1 MTRPSDVP
9 EMGSQ
14 ASRAPRF
21 CPRCRASFA
30 DVSELSPCPACGAAL
45 IPKGYCPVCED
56 YWLLPVETP
65 CPKHDLPL
73 DAIGPPRPLLD
84 GEGKPVRWTTVAHYS
99 DSQSADAPRIRL
111 EAEGIPTFV
120 EGERMGARSMYHVAT
135 GGVLLKVPD
144 TMAHDARI
152 ILSQTWSVT
161 AEQLGIE
168 EDDADEEVGE
178 LHLTEAPSGSLNEA
192 TSLAFNIIL
201 FVVVGL
207 PCLLLAYFLLRYFLG
222 TAGRLRIA
230 RSRSIGVALNVP
242 RTRPRSVVASPE
254 LLGSTIP
261 LNQASQKRRRA
272 AQPGLVLMPG

>member
-1 MTRPSDVP
+1 MSRHADVP
-9 EMGSQ
+9 EMRPQSSG
-14 ASRAPRF
+14 APRF

-30 DVSELSPCPACGAAL
+30 DVSGPSACPSCGDAL

-73 DAIGPPRPLLD
+73 DAMGPPRPLLD

-99 DSQSADAPRIRL
+99 DSQAADAPRIRL

-120 EGERMGARSMYHVAT
+120 EGERMGARAMYHVAT

-144 TMAHDARI
+144 TMAVDARI

-161 AEQLGIE
+161 ADQLGIE
-168 EDDADEEVGE
+168 DDDDDEEVGE
-178 LHLTEAPSGSLNEA
+178 RHLTDAPSGPPNDDA
-192 TSLAFNIIL
+192 SLAYNIIL

-207 PCLLLAYFLLRYFLG
+207 PSLLLAYFLLRCFY
-222 TAGRLRIA
+222 
-230 RSRSIGVALNVP
+230 
-242 RTRPRSVVASPE
+242 
-254 LLGSTIP
+254 
-261 LNQASQKRRRA
+261 
-272 AQPGLVLMPG
+272 

>member
-1 MTRPSDVP
+1 MSP
-9 EMGSQ
+9 Q
-14 ASRAPRF
+14 ARHAPRF
-21 CPRCRASFA
+21 CPRCRVSFA
-30 DVSELSPCPACGAAL
+30 DVSDPSICPSCGDVL
-45 IPKGYCPVCED
+45 IPQGYCPVCED
-56 YWLLPVETP
+56 YWLLPVETA

-84 GEGKPVRWTTVAHYS
+84 GEGKPPRWTTVAHYG

-161 AEQLGIE
+161 ADQLGIE
-168 EDDADEEVGE
+168 DDDEDAEVGE
-178 LHLTEAPSGSLNEA
+178 PHLTEGPSGSLDEA
-192 TSLAFNIIL
+192 TSLSLNIIL

-207 PCLLLAYFLLRYFLG
+207 PSLLLAYFLLRYFY
-222 TAGRLRIA
+222 
-230 RSRSIGVALNVP
+230 
-242 RTRPRSVVASPE
+242 
-254 LLGSTIP
+254 
-261 LNQASQKRRRA
+261 
-272 AQPGLVLMPG
+272 